1 VRATL
6 AVLSKELREA
16 FRDANVLLY
25 AVGFPLLLYPLMV
38 WGVVQLLVL
47 EEGLVERQPSRV
59 EVVGSA
65 EVAEAV
71 LVAPI
76 EAGEGGA
83 AALQADRLDLL
94 LEVALNQVGDEVTL
108 SYRSTRPR
116 SERARALV
124 DERLD
129 GLRGERLEALA
140 QEHGLAAGALRSW
153 GILAVDDTPPR
164 ELAGEVLG
172 RVIPLLL
179 LTVLVLSTVYPLVE
193 VVAGERE
200 RGTLET
206 TMVAAV
212 PRAAVVAGK
221 LLCVVLVAL
230 AAVAGNAVAMGAT
243 MATLLAD
250 IDGELKVMEGLHA
263 GPLLMGLVA
272 LLLLA
277 PALAAWLGLT
287 VLPARSF
294 KAGQSNAMLLGSV
307 ALALAAVSL
316 VPGLRFSP
324 LLAMVPVTGTSLA
337 LRDGFTGQLE
347 LLPAALCWASNLAI
361 ASAGLWLGARVVGR
375 EDFLFGH
382 RMPRWLRWLAA
393 RKEG

>member
-1 VRATL
+1 MRATL